1 MGRLFL
7 SIKLLFYNLVEV
19 SKTKLST
26 MPVSSISNTEIKES
40 EIINGYEI
48 RAGIFNMIKKDF
60 PDFMPESI
68 ISIEELNKYRRLYLA
83 HLIEQEKGE
92 LQALDYNV
100 MQAIKDNSILS
111 ENIEPEIES
120 QLTTGQKLADRI
132 AEFGGSWTFIIIFF
146 IFLLL
151 WMSTNMF
158 ILANKG
164 FDPYPF
170 ILLNLI
176 LSCLAA
182 IQAPIIMMSQNRQEQ
197 KDRQRAE
204 HDYQINLKAELEIK
218 LLSEK
223 IDHLLV
229 HQNKKLLEIQ
239 EVQID
244 YLEDL
249 LKKIKEK

>member
-111 ENIEPEIES
+111 KNFEPVIVS
-120 QLTTGQKLADRI
+120 QLTTEQKLADKI
-132 AEFGGSWTFIIIFF
+132 AEFGGIE
-146 IFLLL
+146 
-151 WMSTNMF
+151 N
-158 ILANKG
+158 
-164 FDPYPF
+164 
-170 ILLNLI
+170 
-176 LSCLAA
+176 
-182 IQAPIIMMSQNRQEQ
+182 
-197 KDRQRAE
+197 
-204 HDYQINLKAELEIK
+204 IN
-218 LLSEK
+218 
-223 IDHLLV
+223 
-229 HQNKKLLEIQ
+229 
-239 EVQID
+239 
-244 YLEDL
+244 
-249 LKKIKEK
+249 